1 MSRPATR
8 RTPKKN
14 GGFSW
19 GRFPM
24 GFSGIVAY
32 RLFRR
37 DRTGA
42 VHFEAFNAYP
52 HKSRKALALE
62 LRAACH
68 RLRDR
73 VDEIDL
79 ATMELEDAHG

>member
-1 MSRPATR
+1 MTRPIPR
-8 RTPKKN
+8 RAPKRN

-19 GRFPM
+19 GRYPM
-24 GFSGIVAY
+24 GDSGVIAY

-37 DRTGA
+37 DLTGA
-42 VHFEAFNAYP
+42 VHFEGLDFYP
-52 HKSRKALALE
+52 QDKRRDVALA

-73 VDEIDL
+73 VDELDL
-79 ATMELEDAHG
+79 RALGVAA

>member
-1 MSRPATR
+1 MIRNLTR
-8 RTPKKN
+8 RAPKRN

-19 GRFPM
+19 GRYPM
-24 GFSGIVAY
+24 GDTGVVAY

-37 DRTGA
+37 DLAGA
-42 VHFEAFNAYP
+42 LHYEGLDFYP
-52 HKSRKALALE
+52 KDSRRDVAIA

-73 VDEIDL
+73 VDELDL
-79 ATMELEDAHG
+79 ASLGVAA

>member
-1 MSRPATR
+1 MSRPVTR
-8 RTPKKN
+8 RAPKRN

-19 GRFPM
+19 GRYPM
-24 GFSGIVAY
+24 GDTGITAY

-37 DRTGA
+37 DHTGA
-42 VHFEAFNAYP
+42 IHIENLHFYP
-52 HKSRKALALE
+52 QDQRRDIALA

-79 ATMELEDAHG
+79 AAWGVTA